1 MIPKIYNLVSFDISI
16 YPCNHHHKLMIGSG
30 LPNSFTTLYPSL
42 LLLPNHH
49 SIPRATN
56 DLLSVTTYWFTFS
69 RIQYTLNHIV
79 KLSSFFWGG
88 WVQCLDSYT
97 QLFFYWN
104 SHFYTC
110 KCFTTLTFLF
120 FLFWL
125 HHSIG
130 SSQGRG
136 QNSFLHIWK
145 VILVNIVLYIFFVF
159 EHFNYLSSL
168 CNSPNL

>member
-16 YPCNHHHKLMIGSG
+16 YPCNHHHKLMIGSA

-79 KLSSFFWGG
+79 SSPLFGGGVRTVFGFF
-88 WVQCLDSYT
+88 

-110 KCFTTLTFLF
+110 KYFITLTFLF

-136 QNSFLHIWK
+136 QNSFLHI
-145 VILVNIVLYIFFVF
+145 
-159 EHFNYLSSL
+159 
-168 CNSPNL
+168 